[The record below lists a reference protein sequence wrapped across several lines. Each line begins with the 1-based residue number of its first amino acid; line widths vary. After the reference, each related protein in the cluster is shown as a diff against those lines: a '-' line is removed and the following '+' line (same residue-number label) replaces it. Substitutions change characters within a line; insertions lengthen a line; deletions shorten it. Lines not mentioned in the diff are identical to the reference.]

1 MTVAAPIVADSA
13 WGLSKTAWGST
24 RATRG
29 MLSRRGGRGGANV
42 WACSSTL
49 RIQSIYFFPQYNHLG
64 VKHFFLE

>member
-29 MLSRRGGRGGANV
+29 MLSRLGDRRGGPGASQSLAGLLCV
-42 WACSSTL
+42 PHPSRLFFSAKLTL
-49 RIQSIYFFPQYNHLG
+49 RNG
-64 VKHFFLE
+64 